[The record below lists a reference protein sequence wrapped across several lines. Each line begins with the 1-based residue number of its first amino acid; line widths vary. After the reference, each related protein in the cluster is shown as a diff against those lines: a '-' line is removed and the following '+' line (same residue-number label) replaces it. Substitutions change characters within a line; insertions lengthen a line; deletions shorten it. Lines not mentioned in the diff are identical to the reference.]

1 MMRLKT
7 VSNQGK
13 SGYFRNIYNRNK
25 TKTGRCVIPNTPFN
39 IALEKTVR
47 EMQREATGIEK

>member
-1 MMRLKT
+1 MMRLKS

-13 SGYFRNIYNRNK
+13 SGYLRNIYNRNR
-25 TKTGRCVIPNTPFN
+25 TKTGRCVIPNTLFN

-47 EMQREATGIEK
+47 EMQREATDIKK